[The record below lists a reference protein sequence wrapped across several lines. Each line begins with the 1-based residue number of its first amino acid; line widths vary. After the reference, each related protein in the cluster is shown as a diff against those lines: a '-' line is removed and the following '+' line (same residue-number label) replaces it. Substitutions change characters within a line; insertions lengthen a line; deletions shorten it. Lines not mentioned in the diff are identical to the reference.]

1 MSADI
6 RLSDALARV
15 KPSATI
21 AVTTKSAELKRAG
34 HDVIGLGAG
43 EPDFDTPDN
52 IKDAAIEAIRV
63 GKTKYTPADGIP
75 ELKEA
80 ICAKFAR
87 ENGLTYKPSQVHV
100 APGGK
105 PVIYNALLATLN
117 PGDEV
122 IVPAPYWV
130 SYPEMVLMAGGEPVI
145 APCGPNSNYKLTPE
159 ALEAAITPRTR
170 WIILNSPARPRRCP
184 AAPPACLDP
193 HRRHV
198 RTPRL

>member
-1 MSADI
+1 MSAEI
-6 RLSDALARV
+6 RLADALERV

-21 AVTTKSAELKRAG
+21 AVTTKAAELKSAG

-52 IKDAAIEAIRV
+52 IKEAAIKAIRE
-63 GKTKYTPADGIP
+63 GKTKYTPADGLP
-75 ELKEA
+75 ELKQA
-80 ICAKFAR
+80 ICGKFLR

-105 PVIYNALLATLN
+105 PVIYNALVATLN

-145 APCGPNSNYKLTPE
+145 APCGPNT
-159 ALEAAITPRTR
+159 
-170 WIILNSPARPRRCP
+170 
-184 AAPPACLDP
+184 
-193 HRRHV
+193 
-198 RTPRL
+198 